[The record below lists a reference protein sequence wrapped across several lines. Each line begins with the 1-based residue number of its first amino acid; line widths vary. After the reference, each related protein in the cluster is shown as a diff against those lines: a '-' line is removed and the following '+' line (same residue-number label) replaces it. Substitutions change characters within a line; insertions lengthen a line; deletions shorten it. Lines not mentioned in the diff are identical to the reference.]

1 MIEKN
6 TITYEPCSI
15 EQLQS
20 KCKQRHRKSQVVFS
34 MRDFLAKKNANLIWG
49 NDYTFEAD
57 DKILSAFNKF
67 AKINRLPQLLKF
79 VERELSLH
87 GRAIIVMNK
96 NKKGDIMLNIA
107 NPFFYTAIGKVFVT
121 EALAVVWQRIII
133 GSGTY
138 FVKSVYDTQKC
149 ENTIYDTQNQIV
161 VFDQVRDIQELGI
174 EPIWYHNLG
183 FVPVMEITNYPLI
196 QYSTTVFLPA
206 MYETVADWYCAQFFE
221 HTFYEFWKN
230 LNKEVAYCHSRI
242 GVESANQ
249 QLIEDL
255 RRNVKTEG
263 DFEDVNILGDYIIE
277 TETGA
282 KVQAIPG
289 VGDFTKYTSAM
300 NEVMD
305 FYFKFANSSRF
316 SEGGGAQ
323 KTSAEANQSKSTTY
337 ETMVAKIKHREYEYS
352 ILFAK
357 VLSYYG
363 VMDYEDEQLPFTF
376 KINGN
381 IQRQENAFVD
391 LIIKQVQ
398 AGLMSMVEAIAQLR
412 SITNKDAQKI
422 FESIKEF
429 NEENDVMVNTMA
441 GPMDEFDM
449 GGRPT
454 KEEENGEI
462 ND

>member
-1 MIEKN
+1 M
-6 TITYEPCSI
+6 
-15 EQLQS
+15 
-20 KCKQRHRKSQVVFS
+20 
-34 MRDFLAKKNANLIWG
+34 
-49 NDYTFEAD
+49 
-57 DKILSAFNKF
+57 
-67 AKINRLPQLLKF
+67 
-79 VERELSLH
+79 
-87 GRAIIVMNK
+87 
-96 NKKGDIMLNIA
+96 
-107 NPFFYTAIGKVFVT
+107 
-121 EALAVVWQRIII
+121 
-133 GSGTY
+133 
-138 FVKSVYDTQKC
+138 
-149 ENTIYDTQNQIV
+149 
-161 VFDQVRDIQELGI
+161 
-174 EPIWYHNLG
+174 
-183 FVPVMEITNYPLI
+183 
-196 QYSTTVFLPA
+196 
-206 MYETVADWYCAQFFE
+206 
-221 HTFYEFWKN
+221 
-230 LNKEVAYCHSRI
+230 
-242 GVESANQ
+242 ESANQ

-337 ETMVAKIKHREYEYS
+337 ETMAAKIKHREYEYS

-363 VMDYEDEQLPFTF
+363 VVDYDAEELPFTF

-412 SITNKDAQKI
+412 SITNKDALKI

-454 KEEENGEI
+454 KEDGGAS